1 MATYGIM
8 KTIKI
13 FLASSSELSEERDKM
28 SMLIESLNE
37 RFEPRGIHLKLVK
50 WENLDSSM
58 NRIRKQ
64 NEYNDELSKCDIC
77 MVLFWNKIGEYTKEE
92 LDLAYH
98 NYSEGRRP
106 YKIYVFFKESEV
118 QSEDIADFKKS
129 IESTYGHFYNTFT
142 SSEKLQLDFLLQFEL
157 YQNSFDTKISFELK
171 DGAINLDNEEI
182 INIRHLPFCSNN
194 IEYNN
199 VLEDIAEIQEILA
212 DSPYNF
218 KLHSRL
224 EKLIRRKADMEST
237 MIDTAKNI
245 CKLKQKISSS
255 RLHNAATLFE
265 NGDCHGANAL
275 LSLSSI
281 SNDLAD
287 NIKMLN
293 DSKNLLSYSKE
304 AIQLN
309 LDECRL
315 KINTLSIIGG
325 KDSLDEIRL
334 IYATVSEQIYNG
346 LNIVD
351 YIDWVVEYIEHLL
364 NCYQY
369 DILKIELDRLQK
381 KINLNCLPQEYR
393 IKILNAQGYLLTS
406 IGHYAEAENVYNLML
421 ANQKMLSNN
430 QIASIYDNLSSIHL
444 FMRKITE
451 AKVDVQKAI
460 ALKNLSGTDV
470 LGIISSTTDFGYL
483 LSHIDE
489 DGEAK
494 QILNW
499 SLERLNTYKSNDQ
512 VSLLEWGRALTT
524 IGIVESKLGNNDE
537 AIQNFK
543 KGLKYLIELNM
554 INPYLAAP
562 HLASIF
568 SNLGESYLQLQMFLN
583 AKESFEK
590 SMEIYTNLCEAQ
602 PGTYELDTA
611 ICISNVASL
620 LESEKQYELAIEKYQ
635 ESVKLLEECQQ
646 MGSTLLALTST
657 LNNYGYALYKL
668 GKLGEA
674 KTTYLKCIELCKQQ
688 DDVVFEKIQSR
699 VMQNLNKVKTV
710 E

>member
-1 MATYGIM
+1 M

-28 SMLIESLNE
+28 SMLIECLNE

-58 NRIRKQ
+58 NRSRKQ
-64 NEYNDELSKCDIC
+64 DEYNEELSKCDIC
-77 MVLFWNKIGEYTKEE
+77 MVLFWNIIGEYTKEE
-92 LDLAYH
+92 LDIAYN

-106 YKIYVFFKESEV
+106 YKIYVFFKESDV
-118 QSEDIADFKKS
+118 QSEDIIAFKRS

-142 SSEKLQLDFLLQFEL
+142 SSEKLQLDFLLQLEL
-157 YQNSFDTKISFELK
+157 YQNSFSTKISFELK
-171 DGAINLDNEEI
+171 DGRINLDNEEVI
-182 INIRHLPFCSNN
+182 DISRLPFCSNN
-194 IEYNN
+194 IDYHN
-199 VLEDIAEIQEILA
+199 LIEDIAEIQDILTEY
-212 DSPYNF
+212 PNNL

-224 EKLIRRKADMEST
+224 EKLIGRKAEMERT
-237 MIDTAKNI
+237 MIETAKQI
-245 CKLKQKISSS
+245 CRLHQQTSSS
-255 RLHNAATLFE
+255 RLHNAALLFE
-265 NGDCHGANAL
+265 KGDCHGANAL

-287 NIKMLN
+287 NIRMLN
-293 DSKNLLSYSKE
+293 ESQTLLSYSTE
-304 AIQLN
+304 AIKLN
-309 LDECRL
+309 LNECQL
-315 KINTLSIIGG
+315 KINTLNIIGG
-325 KDSLDEIRL
+325 KDSLDEISN
-334 IYATVSEQIYNG
+334 IYSTVSEQIYNG

-369 DILKIELDRLQK
+369 DILKIELERLRK
-381 KINLNCLPQEYR
+381 KINLNCLPKECK

-406 IGHYAEAENVYNLML
+406 VGHFADAENVYNLLL
-421 ANQKMLSNN
+421 ADKKMLSNN

-444 FMRKITE
+444 FMRKIPE

-499 SLERLNTYKSNDQ
+499 CIERLNTYNSNDQ
-512 VSLLEWGRALTT
+512 GCMLEWGRVLTI
-524 IGIVESKLGNNDE
+524 IGVVESKLGNNDE

-543 KGLKYLIELNM
+543 KGLEYLMELNK

-562 HLASIF
+562 HLASNF
-568 SNLGESYLQLQMFLN
+568 SNLGESYLQLQMLLN
-583 AKESFEK
+583 AKDSFEK
-590 SMEIYTNLCEAQ
+590 SMELYTNLCEAQ

-611 ICISNVASL
+611 ICLSNIASL
-620 LESEKQYELAIEKYQ
+620 HESETKYELAIEKYT
-635 ESVKLLEECQQ
+635 ESIRMLEACQQ
-646 MGSTLLALTST
+646 VGSTFLALAST
-657 LNNYGYALYKL
+657 FNNLGYALYKF
-668 GKLGEA
+668 GKLQKA
-674 KTTYLKCIELCKQQ
+674 RTAYCKCIELCNQQ
-688 DDVVFEKIQSR
+688 DDVVFNKIR
-699 VMQNLNKVKTV
+699 FRAEQNLNIINLHNDGTI
-710 E
+710 